1 MTSKRTALW
10 ILAINPTAGNGNGAI
25 VGQKV
30 IAYLEAAK
38 VEFHIHFGR
47 SSQDLKERISSEIS
61 SHDDSVGEIAGVIG
75 VGGDGLMHLILQLC
89 VPAHIPFAIVPAGTG
104 NDFVRSLG
112 WSLDAIEPYL
122 KRVLTSAPSKID
134 LGNVD
139 SEWFGA
145 ILSTGFDSVVNERAN
160 GLRWPKG
167 AMRYNVAMVLE
178 LAKFEPREYRITCE
192 SEEFT
197 TKAMLVAIGNGK
209 SYGGGMN
216 ICPQSQLDDGLF
228 DVIILE
234 PVSTIEFLK
243 VFPKVYSG
251 SHISHPKVRSL
262 RAAKVSIE
270 SDAIAYADGE
280 RIGPAPISAEC
291 IKGAGL
297 TWML

>member
-1 MTSKRTALW
+1 
-10 ILAINPTAGNGNGAI
+10 
-25 VGQKV
+25 
-30 IAYLEAAK
+30 
-38 VEFHIHFGR
+38 
-47 SSQDLKERISSEIS
+47 
-61 SHDDSVGEIAGVIG
+61 
-75 VGGDGLMHLILQLC
+75 
-89 VPAHIPFAIVPAGTG
+89 
-104 NDFVRSLG
+104 
-112 WSLDAIEPYL
+112 
-122 KRVLTSAPSKID
+122 
-134 LGNVD
+134 
-139 SEWFGA
+139 
-145 ILSTGFDSVVNERAN
+145 
-160 GLRWPKG
+160 
-167 AMRYNVAMVLE
+167 
-178 LAKFEPREYRITCE
+178 
-192 SEEFT
+192 
-197 TKAMLVAIGNGK
+197 MLVAIGNGK